1 MVLPVLSSDE
11 NQSSLF
17 SLRGSLDGA
26 IEQEFTNRVQ
36 YIGVIIGREEFYLA
50 IAAVAEIIMLQP
62 ITYVSRANKFIE
74 GVVNLRGTIMPAIN
88 LRKVLGV
95 EKGQPSAATRIIIV
109 KNDKNYELG
118 FIVDSVTYVSS
129 LAPSDVEAKVLYGD
143 SSAAEVISGIAKSQ
157 GKVIGIL
164 DEMKIIARV
173 CDNDGKKISQA
184 G

>member
-109 KNDKNYELG
+109 KNDKN
-118 FIVDSVTYVSS
+118 
-129 LAPSDVEAKVLYGD
+129 
-143 SSAAEVISGIAKSQ
+143 
-157 GKVIGIL
+157 
-164 DEMKIIARV
+164 
-173 CDNDGKKISQA
+173 
-184 G
+184 